1 MKGNVDPPKT
11 QSLAPRSTTDGLTK
25 RQRERQRRLEKA
37 KEKQQI
43 TTISIS
49 SFESQKLD
57 VSEIFSEEKR
67 AVRFAKGMGIRKIE
81 LNRVRNSIEFELE
94 PEFEGVLQT
103 ICSWKKIDPHTY
115 LSQLLMEYFLQ
126 VKERQKLN

>member
-1 MKGNVDPPKT
+1 
-11 QSLAPRSTTDGLTK
+11 
-25 RQRERQRRLEKA
+25 
-37 KEKQQI
+37 
-43 TTISIS
+43 
-49 SFESQKLD
+49 
-57 VSEIFSEEKR
+57 
-67 AVRFAKGMGIRKIE
+67 MGIRKIE